1 MAVLIDELE
10 VVSAAPAE
18 PGAGEAG
25 GGAPR
30 PQKSETMETVLQ
42 RLEERC
48 ARVWAH

>member
-10 VVSAAPAE
+10 IVSAAPAASAE
-18 PGAGEAG
+18 PEAAEA
-25 GGAPR
+25 APR
-30 PQKSETMETVLQ
+30 PQKSETMEAVLQ